1 MENKDLQNKCIEY
14 LQGLGF
20 CLDGCALRCAQIGSI
35 IESAITL
42 EPEEQILQLGA
53 LRYLVQDLR
62 GELERIGESVHT
74 VTTPPEDTT
83 NL

>member
-14 LQGLGF
+14 LQGLEF
-20 CLDGCALRCAQIGSI
+20 YLDGCALRCAQIGSI

-62 GELERIGESVHT
+62 SELERMSDSVHT
-74 VTTPPEDTT
+74 ATTPPEDTT

>member
-1 MENKDLQNKCIEY
+1 MNNNY
-14 LQGLGF
+14 LQSLSF
-20 CLDGCALRCAQIGSI
+20 DIDGCALRCAQIGSI

-62 GELERIGESVHT
+62 GELERMSESVHT
-74 VTTPPEDTT
+74 ATTPLEDTT